1 MARLFGTDGVRGVA
15 GRDLTGEL
23 AYGLGR
29 AAVAVLGRHGER
41 RPSFVLGRD
50 TRASG
55 EFLEAALASG
65 ICSAGGD
72 AVLLG
77 VCTTPSVA
85 FLTMDLGAEAGAV
98 ISASHNPAEYNGI
111 KFFGASGYKLADE
124 VEREIEGIVEEGSG
138 PRPTG
143 RGVGR
148 ILRVEDAG
156 ERYV

>member
-1 MARLFGTDGVRGVA
+1 MAGLFGTDGVRGVA

-72 AVLLG
+72 VLLTG
-77 VCTTPSVA
+77 VQTTPAVA
-85 FLTMDLGAEAGAV
+85 FLMGAAGATAGAV
-98 ISASHNPAEYNGI
+98 ISASH
-111 KFFGASGYKLADE
+111 
-124 VEREIEGIVEEGSG
+124 
-138 PRPTG
+138 
-143 RGVGR
+143 
-148 ILRVEDAG
+148 
-156 ERYV
+156 